1 MNITTHV
8 TEQLAD
14 TLTPVT
20 IFLRL
25 RHRFNTC
32 LLLESSDYHTK
43 ENSFSLLCA
52 EPIAEFKTLT
62 NDSAKVN
69 ELHHFIQNINMD
81 SNHPIAQRFNSVFGY
96 SSFDAVQSFENIKF
110 NPSKP
115 GAKIPSMLYHLYR
128 YLIVIDHFSDRLYIL
143 ENIPDG
149 ESPTTDSIKETI
161 FRGDIPKQESFAK
174 LGERSSNM
182 TDDDFKA
189 LVTKGKHH
197 CQIGDV
203 FQIVLSRRFQ
213 QSYKGDVFNVYRSL
227 RSINPSP
234 YSFFFDYGSYR
245 IFGASPEAQI
255 IVRNQMA
262 EIHPIAGTFK
272 RSGDDELD
280 AQRAQ
285 ELLADPKENAE
296 HVMLVDL
303 ARNDLSRNAKKVEVV
318 NYKQVQYFSH
328 VIHLVSKVQGELAE
342 KNRNIRVY
350 ADTFPAGTLSGAP
363 KYKAMQIIDELEPT
377 SRGIYGGAIGAF
389 GLNGDVNHAITIRSF
404 FSENETLYYQAGAGV
419 VIDSDEE
426 KENQEVFN
434 KLAALGKALE
444 QAETI

>member
-1 MNITTHV
+1 MKITTIV
-8 TEQLAD
+8 QEQLAD

-20 IFLRL
+20 LFLRL
-25 RHRFNTC
+25 RERFGTC

-43 ENSFSLLCA
+43 EDSFSLLCA
-52 EPIAEFKTLT
+52 EPIAEFKTT
-62 NDSAKVN
+62 QNNSSRVE
-69 ELHHFIQNINMD
+69 ELHQFIKNIAMD
-81 SNHPIAQRFNSVFGY
+81 SDHPIAKRFNSIFGY
-96 SSFDAVQSFENIKF
+96 SSFDAVQSFEEIQF
-110 NPSKP
+110 NTSKP
-115 GAKIPSMLYHLYR
+115 GAKIPAILYHLYR
-128 YLIVIDHFSDRLYIL
+128 YLIVIDHFKDRLYIL

-149 ESPTTDSIKETI
+149 EKSTMASIENTLFNGPISATNTFK
-161 FRGDIPKQESFAK
+161 RSGN
-174 LGERSSNM
+174 RSSNM
-182 TDDDFKA
+182 TDEEFKG
-189 LVTKGKHH
+189 LVSKGKHH

-203 FQIVLSRRFQ
+203 FQIVLSRRFE
-213 QSYKGDVFNVYRSL
+213 QSYSGDVFNVYRSL

-234 YSFFFDYGSYR
+234 YSFFFDYGTFS

-255 IVRNQMA
+255 IVRNEMA
-262 EIHPIAGTFK
+262 EIHPIAGTFR
-272 RSGDDELD
+272 RSGDDDLD
-280 AQRAQ
+280 ALRAQ

-303 ARNDLSRNAKKVEVV
+303 ARNDLSRNAKEVEVV
-318 NYKQVQYFSH
+318 KYKQVQYFSH
-328 VIHLVSKVQGELAE
+328 VIHLVSKVQGKLDAAD
-342 KNRNIRVY
+342 KSIRVF

-363 KYKAMQIIDELEPT
+363 KYKAMQIIDKLEPT

-404 FSENETLYYQAGAGV
+404 FSQDNTLYYQAGAGV

-444 QAETI
+444 QAESI